1 MSLQNA
7 IAQIVTENPGLCSD
21 GLYTAAHIAQD
32 PAAFAWFRKEALSPA
47 FAAQITDVLL
57 EMASRRAFRL
67 DCYALKNRA
76 EVRSGRFIRNGAAIV
91 ALLLAGYE
99 MEKTP
104 RSVSTSFQRPST
116 LQPHAAWLADEW
128 KELAA

>member
-1 MSLQNA
+1 MNLQNA

-21 GLYTAAHIAQD
+21 GFYTAAHIAQD
-32 PAAFAWFRKEALSPA
+32 PDAFAWFRKEASSPA
-47 FAAQITDVLL
+47 FAAQVTDVLF
-57 EMASRRAFRL
+57 EMASRRVYRL

-99 MEKTP
+99 MEKAP
-104 RSVSTSFQRPST
+104 RSISPSFRRPSAP
-116 LQPHAAWLADEW
+116 QPHAAWRADEW
-128 KELAA
+128 KEVEA